1 MGILNYAYVALID
14 GKPIAVAHTQEDIE
28 FMLDDYNGVTTG
40 HSVRVKYEPYDSKY
54 PSINDLEGIYTYQ
67 DLKSGEIDIF
77 KVYGVEYKREK
88 Q

>member
-1 MGILNYAYVALID
+1 MTILDYAFVAIFD

-54 PSINDLEGIYTYQ
+54 PSINDLEGTYTYQ
-67 DLKSGEIDIF
+67 DLKTGEVDTF

>member
-28 FMLDDYNGVTTG
+28 FMLDDYNGVATG

-67 DLKSGEIDIF
+67 DLKNGEVDTF